1 MEHERALTPM
11 SRWIR
16 QKNWTSIA
24 VAWLSVLMR
33 EKNSCSYNH
42 VTGWK
47 KKCFVIVF
55 KMLAHHFRMLWWAS
69 TYLKRLLSI
78 FRIRHIMTLVKNKET
93 YVKKRCQILSLLL
106 TSCLAFRY
114 LWLLYLLTAELFRF
128 SPSKTS
134 TQIRLLIKKKLRGTE
149 HGNRC
154 CRHHWQ
160 CTDAKYF

>member
-1 MEHERALTPM
+1 MRLSFLCTSWMEHERALTPM

-93 YVKKRCQILSLLL
+93 YVKKKVSNLIPPSNILFSLQILVVTLPTHSRTFPFLPLKNL
-106 TSCLAFRY
+106 NA
-114 LWLLYLLTAELFRF
+114 
-128 SPSKTS
+128 
-134 TQIRLLIKKKLRGTE
+134 
-149 HGNRC
+149 
-154 CRHHWQ
+154 
-160 CTDAKYF
+160 D